1 MKKNYQKPQTE
12 VFEIQMQGQILQTS
26 SKTPYRGWGAQV
38 PGLNA
43 SDELMA

>member
-1 MKKNYQKPQTE
+1 MKKNYQKPRTE
-12 VFEIQMQGQILQTS
+12 MFEIQLQGQILQA
-26 SKTPYRGWGAQV
+26 SKKGPYRGWGAQV

>member
-12 VFEIQMQGQILQTS
+12 VFEIQMQGQILQAS
-26 SKTPYRGWGAQV
+26 NKYKGWGAQL

>member
-12 VFEIQMQGQILQTS
+12 VFEIQMQGQLLQA
-26 SKTPYRGWGAQV
+26 SKNSPYRGWGAQV

>member
-12 VFEIQMQGQILQTS
+12 VFEIQMQGQILQG
-26 SKTPYRGWGAQV
+26 SKKAPYSGWGAQV

>member
-12 VFEIQMQGQILQTS
+12 VFEIHMQGQLLQAS
-26 SKTPYRGWGAQV
+26 NKGPYRGWGAQV